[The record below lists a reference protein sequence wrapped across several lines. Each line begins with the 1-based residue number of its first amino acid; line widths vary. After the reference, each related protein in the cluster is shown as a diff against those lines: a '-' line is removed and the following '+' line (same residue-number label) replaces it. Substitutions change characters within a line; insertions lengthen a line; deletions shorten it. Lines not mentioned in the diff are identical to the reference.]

1 MRTIFWTVFSPQEPA
16 FTVKSLAM
24 TQTGRPSTVP
34 TPVTTP
40 SAGVSGSAE
49 RARSQSSWNS
59 VPGSRSRLRRSR
71 TKSLPS
77 ARILSRYLTC
87 PCWTRAISSRRR
99 RSLTPGMVARGSVAT
114 PAWDDGPLLLARADR
129 DDQDADLAALDP
141 HQDPHDRPA
150 HRERLDLHLA
160 AAREREALEHADGHP
175 RLDGAHRLVLRVLEH
190 FPEPRHPQLEPDRL
204 TAAAL
209 ELRRRQAGLG
219 RGIR

>member
-1 MRTIFWTVFSPQEPA
+1 MRGIRRRAAFSWMRTIFWTVFSPHEPA
-16 FTVKSLAM
+16 FTVKSFAI

-77 ARILSRYLTC
+77 ARSLSRYLTC
-87 PCWTRAISSRRR
+87 PCRTRAISSRRR
-99 RSLTPGMVARGSVAT
+99 RSLTPGMVARGSVGT

-129 DDQDADLAALDP
+129 DDQNAALMRESADQRRPARRHVHDRCDLADRAALDP

-150 HRERLDLHLA
+150 HGERLDLHLA
-160 AAREREALEHADGHP
+160 AARER
-175 RLDGAHRLVLRVLEH
+175 
-190 FPEPRHPQLEPDRL
+190 
-204 TAAAL
+204 
-209 ELRRRQAGLG
+209 
-219 RGIR
+219 